1 MTGISFSPGSGPC
14 RGVWTRRCKFGMRSA
29 PGWVPDSEGFL
40 LFFFRL
46 WRYGREKHV
55 FQTFLKLL
63 SAFEHLRFISQL
75 FPWFPRKIFRIKE
88 SRGALHAM
96 HAWVMD
102 LCTCNTLYRK
112 ELLSVFCKI
121 GTTRIC
127 LRLLLEYY
135 RHLLYGLTLVMEGC
149 TAKPGSNL
157 KDTTP

>member
-29 PGWVPDSEGFL
+29 PVGSLTLKVSSC
-40 LFFFRL
+40 FFFQIVEIWWGKTCCL
-46 WRYGREKHV
+46 
-55 FQTFLKLL
+55 FQKLLKLL
-63 SAFEHLRFISQL
+63 SAFEHLRFLSQL

-112 ELLSVFCKI
+112 ELLSVFRKI

-135 RHLLYGLTLVMEGC
+135 GHLLYGLTLVMEGRLNRK
-149 TAKPGSNL
+149 AWL
-157 KDTTP
+157 KL

>member
-1 MTGISFSPGSGPC
+1 MTGISFSPDSGPC

-29 PGWVPDSEGFL
+29 PVGSLTLKVSSYVFSDCGDMVGKTC
-40 LFFFRL
+40 FF
-46 WRYGREKHV
+46 

-63 SAFEHLRFISQL
+63 SAFEHLRFLSQL

-112 ELLSVFCKI
+112 ELLRVFCKI
-121 GTTRIC
+121 STTRIC

-135 RHLLYGLTLVMEGC
+135 GHLLHGLILVMEGRLNRK
-149 TAKPGSNL
+149 AWL
-157 KDTTP
+157 KL